1 MQPELYAEMKSFAA
15 KYGNGRYDFNV
26 MSAFR
31 QHRYNVSRATNDK
44 FFWAPQSIL
53 EYGAASFTYASFC
66 NATEDAT
73 CSSAGESSVASF
85 YGAEVD
91 ESAPSGYK
99 YVPERIPPNWY
110 RRATPY
116 DLGSIGPQMIGEWKD
131 EIDENM
137 VSLTV
142 LTKLPSLSFPPL
154 FNFDARYGSG

>member
-116 DLGSIGPQMIGEWKD
+116 DLGSIGPQMIGE
-131 EIDENM
+131 
-137 VSLTV
+137 
-142 LTKLPSLSFPPL
+142 
-154 FNFDARYGSG
+154 